1 MTRRKV
7 TVFTGSR
14 ADYGLLGSLLDAL
27 ERDPTVD
34 DRLVAGGAHLLG
46 TPPTIEEV
54 ARERT
59 IQSVVAMQA
68 DHSRTRRSDA
78 ESIGRGIL
86 SMTEVLAPD
95 PPEFLVVL
103 GDRIEVLAAATAAAV
118 LGIRVAHVHGG
129 DIASGIC
136 DEGIRHAVTK
146 LAHLHFPA
154 TTSSASRIQAM
165 GEPPGVIHMVGSP
178 AVDDLSTFP
187 ALDEARWRELGA
199 PRFLVLHHPVGDP
212 DHVEQRRMEL
222 ILETVAACGPALVM
236 APNHDPGCTGIR
248 AALDSAPMPALEHLP
263 RAEFIGLLRRIE
275 VLVGNSSAGLIEC
288 ASVGRPAVDIGTR
301 QSGRER
307 PRTVVHVDPLTGPAL
322 DAALLEA
329 ESLRSV
335 GPDDRFGSG
344 DAGMRIAR
352 ILSDVPLET
361 VPLRKRWTDLAP
373 HPGDIHGD

>member
-1 MTRRKV
+1 
-7 TVFTGSR
+7 
-14 ADYGLLGSLLDAL
+14 GLWG
-27 ERDPTVD
+27 V
-34 DRLVAGGAHLLG
+34 GGAAG
-46 TPPTIEEV
+46 CGAGPP
-54 ARERT
+54 ARGGGVR
-59 IQSVVAMQA
+59 
-68 DHSRTRRSDA
+68 
-78 ESIGRGIL
+78 GRG
-86 SMTEVLAPD
+86 AP
-95 PPEFLVVL
+95 
-103 GDRIEVLAAATAAAV
+103 
-118 LGIRVAHVHGG
+118 HVHGG

-154 TTSSASRIQAM
+154 TTSSASRIESM
-165 GEPPGVIHMVGSP
+165 GEPSDVIHMVGSP

-187 ALDEARWRELGA
+187 VLDEVRWRELGA

-222 ILETVAACGPALVM
+222 IVKTVAARGPSLVM

-248 AALDSAPMPALEHLP
+248 IALDSAPLPVLEHLP

-288 ASVGRPAVDIGTR
+288 AAVGRPAVDIGTR

-322 DAALLEA
+322 DAALIEA

-344 DAGMRIAR
+344 DAGARIAR
-352 ILSDVPLET
+352 ILADVPLEV
-361 VPLRKRWTDLAP
+361 VPLRKRWADPAP
-373 HPGDIHGD
+373 NPEDIHRD